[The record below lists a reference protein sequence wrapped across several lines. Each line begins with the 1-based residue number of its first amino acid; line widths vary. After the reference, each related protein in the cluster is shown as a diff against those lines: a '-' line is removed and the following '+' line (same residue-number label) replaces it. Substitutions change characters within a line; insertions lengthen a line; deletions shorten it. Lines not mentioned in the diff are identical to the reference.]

1 MADKNRVPDYE
12 ISTYNKKSSQD
23 VDLMELEC
31 GKEYQG
37 NKGGA
42 DEHSSSTNQQR

>member
-1 MADKNRVPDYE
+1 MENKKHIPDYE
-12 ISTYNKKSSQD
+12 ISTYNKRAPKGTDVIDRIRQD
-23 VDLMELEC
+23 
-31 GKEYQG
+31 